1 MSVNIDLSN
10 KKGIVFGLANQRS
23 SHLFRK
29 NYGWDNL
36 SIYLF
41 R

>member
-23 SHLFRK
+23 IA
-29 NYGWDNL
+29 W
-36 SIYLF
+36 SISEKLMDAGATLAF
-41 R
+41 T